1 MAAAVRTTKSRQ
13 RKVECPGC
21 GCILYG
27 SCAALSRGL
36 PVCACGESFEV
47 ANLGDLAHIDP
58 DAFER
63 EVSQLGEGASNAAM
77 RALGYDHA
85 VYTTNARSIGTRQ
98 CRKRG
103 CKALRTSNL
112 ADYCAKCERDSEPV
126 PF

>member
-1 MAAAVRTTKSRQ
+1 MAVAARTTKSRQ
-13 RKVECPGC
+13 RKIECPGC

-27 SCAALSRGL
+27 SRAALSCGL
-36 PVCACGESFEV
+36 PVCACGETFEV

-58 DAFER
+58 AAFER
-63 EVSQLGEGASNAAM
+63 EIAQLGEGAHNAAM
-77 RALGYDHA
+77 RVLGYDHA
-85 VYTTNARSIGTRQ
+85 VYTTNARSVGTRQ

-112 ADYCAKCERDSEPV
+112 AEFCAEHERDAEPV